1 MADREISEGRRGQIG
16 VAQGFAPAIQRAS
29 SAAAAGALALAGLAW
44 APSSPPRAVSRPA
57 PAAIPSSPRPDPEG
71 VEPDRPSRRQVIVL
85 ELARPPALPSWTA
98 ISSAGGNG
106 FYYGYCTW
114 WVAQKRPIPWRGDAW
129 QWWANAQLLGYP
141 EGGTARPGAV
151 AVFKISGRSPA
162 GHVAYVEAVNPD
174 GTFVVS
180 EMNWGAFGV
189 MDVRTITSLSEM
201 IGFIY

>member
-1 MADREISEGRRGQIG
+1 

-29 SAAAAGALALAGLAW
+29 SVAAAGAVALAGLAW
-44 APSSPPRAVSRPA
+44 ASSSPPGAVSRSA
-57 PAAIPSSPRPDPEG
+57 SAASPSNPRPDPGG

-85 ELARPPALPSWTA
+85 ELARPPGLPPWTTSG
-98 ISSAGGNG
+98 ISPAGGNG

-114 WVAQKRPIPWRGDAW
+114 WVAHKRPIPWRGDAW
-129 QWWANAQLLGYP
+129 QWWANAQLLGYT

-151 AVFKISGRSPA
+151 AVFKSSGRSPA

-174 GTFVVS
+174 GSFVVS

-189 MDVRTITSLSEM
+189 VDVRTITSLSEM

>member
-1 MADREISEGRRGQIG
+1 MAL
-16 VAQGFAPAIQRAS
+16 GFAPAIQRAS
-29 SAAAAGALALAGLAW
+29 AAAAAAAVALAGLAW
-44 APSSPPRAVSRPA
+44 ASSSPAAAVRRA
-57 PAAIPSSPRPDPEG
+57 PAAIPTSPRPDPEG

-98 ISSAGGNG
+98 ISPAGGNG
-106 FYYGYCTW
+106 FYYGNCTW
-114 WVAQKRPIPWRGDAW
+114 WVAHKRPIPWRGDAW

-141 EGGTARPGAV
+141 EGETARLGAV
-151 AVFKISGRSPA
+151 AVFKTSGRSPA

-189 MDVRTITSLSEM
+189 VDVRTITSLSEM